1 MCLPQWILA
10 QGTMFV
16 SNVGQTPVGSA
27 AIGSDAWIAQSFR
40 TGTNAGGYALNSIQL
55 LMNAGTASPGG
66 FSVSVYN
73 ITGDPHTI
81 GSSDSPQNSLGNF
94 AGPDPAAGGLFTY
107 SASSLELLPSTVY
120 CVVATAASPVAQG
133 AYNWSGASGVTGT
146 IGPGDPWI
154 LPNLYW
160 SSANGSTWTFIQRQ
174 YTFQLA
180 LSGAPVPEPSAFAF
194 CAAAL
199 ACLSLWRRLRAVRG
213 GVRSGAD

>member
-1 MCLPQWILA
+1 MRKIIISGIIASVFGLLAPQIIQA

-120 CVVATAASPVAQG
+120 FVVATAASPVAQG
-133 AYNWSGASGVTGT
+133 AYNWGSVVETVGQNGTPGRADGHGHEKLLCQNAASAGQE
-146 IGPGDPWI
+146 DEF
-154 LPNLYW
+154 
-160 SSANGSTWTFIQRQ
+160 S
-174 YTFQLA
+174 
-180 LSGAPVPEPSAFAF
+180 
-194 CAAAL
+194 AL
-199 ACLSLWRRLRAVRG
+199 ARGLRRHPGQWA
-213 GVRSGAD
+213 SADHMFERVSTHFRP